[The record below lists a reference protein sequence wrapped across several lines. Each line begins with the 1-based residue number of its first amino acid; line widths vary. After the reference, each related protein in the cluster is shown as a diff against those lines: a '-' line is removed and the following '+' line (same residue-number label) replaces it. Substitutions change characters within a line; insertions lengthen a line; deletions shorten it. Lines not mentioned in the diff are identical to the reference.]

1 MLYSFYEMQRKALA
15 PMRMMIDQGQH
26 FFSNPM
32 NPASYTQ
39 GGKALAA
46 AFDVIETSTRPY
58 GKPGFGLDHTTIDG
72 TDVAIEEQ
80 IALRLPFGQLKRFKR
95 LAKTTDPKLL
105 IIAPMSGHYA
115 TLLRGTVEEMIK
127 DHDVYITDWRDAKT
141 VPMFEGSFDLND
153 YINYVVQFLDFL
165 GPDTHIMAVCQPSVP
180 ALAAVARMHQDGNP
194 NIPATL
200 TMMGG
205 PIDTRVN
212 PTGVNDHAT
221 RKPMAWFRQNVIAT
235 VPPPHA
241 GFMRRVYPGF
251 LQLAGFMSMNL
262 GNHVVKHYDMFKHL
276 VEGSDESAD
285 STRVFYEEYLAVMD
299 MTAEFY
305 LQTVEEVFQK
315 FSLPKGEMMHE
326 GTPIDLSAIDKTAI
340 FSVEGERDDIS
351 GVGQTEAVHALTP
364 HLPAHK
370 HHHYE
375 QKGVGHYG
383 IFNGRKWREQISHKV
398 RDVIRKHPTI

>member
-1 MLYSFYEMQRKALA
+1 MLYSFYEIQRRAFA

-32 NPASYTQ
+32 NPASYTAS
-39 GGKALAA
+39 GKALAA

-58 GKPGFGLDHTTIDG
+58 GKPSFGIESTLVNG
-72 TDVAIEEQ
+72 KEVAIEETM
-80 IALRLPFGQLKRFKR
+80 AMRMPFGQLKRFKR
-95 LAKTTDPKLL
+95 LAKTSDPRLL
-105 IIAPMSGHYA
+105 IVAPMSGHYA

-141 VPMFEGSFDLND
+141 IPMFEGEFNLNTYID
-153 YINYVVQFLDFL
+153 YVKHFLDFL
-165 GPDTHIMAVCQPSVP
+165 GPDTHVMAVCQPSVP
-180 ALAAVARMHQDGNP
+180 VLAAVARMHEAGDP
-194 NIPATL
+194 NVPKTL

-221 RKPMAWFRQNVIAT
+221 RKPLAWFKQNVISS

-276 VEGSDESAD
+276 VEGADENAD
-285 STRVFYEEYLAVMD
+285 ATREFYEEYLAVMD

-305 LQTVEEVFQK
+305 LQTVEEVFQTHT
-315 FSLPKGEMMHE
+315 LPKGEMMH
-326 GTPIDLSAIDKTAI
+326 GDAAIDLAAIDKTAI

-351 GVGQTEAVHALTP
+351 GVGQTHAVHALTP
-364 HLPAHK
+364 HLPKAK
-370 HHHYE
+370 QHHYE

-383 IFNGRKWREQISHKV
+383 IFNGSKWRKFISNEV
-398 RDVIRKHPTI
+398 RDVIRQHG

>member
-1 MLYSFYEMQRKALA
+1 MLYSMYEMQRKAFA

-26 FFSNPM
+26 FFSSPM
-32 NPASYTQ
+32 NPAAYTPA
-39 GGKALAA
+39 GRALTA

-58 GKPGFGLDHTTIDG
+58 GKPSFGLDSTMVNG
-72 TDVAIEEQ
+72 KEVAIEES
-80 IALRLPFGQLKRFKR
+80 IAMRMPFGQLKRFKR
-95 LAKTTDPKLL
+95 LETTSDPKLL
-105 IIAPMSGHYA
+105 IVAPMSGHYA

-141 VPMFEGSFDLND
+141 VPLFEGDFNLNSYID
-153 YINYVVQFLDFL
+153 YMTHFLNFL
-165 GPDTHIMAVCQPSVP
+165 GPDTHVMAVCQPSVP
-180 ALAAVARMHQDGNP
+180 VLAAVARMHEAGSP
-194 NIPATL
+194 NIPKTL

-221 RKPMAWFRQNVIAT
+221 RKPLAWFKQNVIAS

-276 VEGSDESAD
+276 VEGADESAD
-285 STRVFYEEYLAVMD
+285 ATREFYEEYLAVMD
-299 MTAEFY
+299 MTSEFY

-315 FSLPKGEMMHE
+315 HSLPKGELMHD
-326 GTPIDLSAIDKTAI
+326 GAAINLSAIDKTAI

-351 GVGQTEAVHALTP
+351 GVGQTKAVHELTP
-364 HLPAHK
+364 YLPKAK

-383 IFNGRKWREQISHKV
+383 IFNGRRWRDHISNEV
-398 RDVIRKHPTI
+398 RSVIRKHP